1 MHRSGIGIRP
11 DPRAA
16 HLGLTSP
23 DCTPACISNQL
34 PKTNRPRCW
43 KVFLLQ
49 SCMMAKEKK
58 KDIEIQLGF
67 EPGSSEY
74 IYAYFFTK

>member
-23 DCTPACISNQL
+23 DYTPACMSNQL

-43 KVFLLQ
+43 KVFLFAELHD
-49 SCMMAKEKK
+49 SERKK
-58 KDIEIQLGF
+58 KDIEI
-67 EPGSSEY
+67 
-74 IYAYFFTK
+74 